1 MGSSKAATY
10 SSVSKNMTTTVSI
23 ISLLLLSIVVFLT
36 TLVEM
41 TTCTQGNID
50 VWLVSLF
57 IFVPAILVLSGV
69 ALMGR
74 ARRTLVRWF
83 SLPVLLALP
92 LSYYD
97 VACYFVG
104 INLKGEHPCSIAT
117 GSNFESFPLEPWVPY
132 WAPIHFAA
140 LVFCSW
146 VVIQLW
152 FGKRAG

>member
-1 MGSSKAATY
+1 MLLRPLSTALA
-10 SSVSKNMTTTVSI
+10 KNMKTTVSI

-41 TTCTQGNID
+41 TTCTQGSLD

-57 IFVPAILVLSGV
+57 MFVPAILGLSSV
-69 ALMGR
+69 ALIGR
-74 ARRTLVRWF
+74 TRRILVRWF

-92 LSYYD
+92 LSSYH
-97 VACYFVG
+97 VARYFIG

-152 FGKRAG
+152 FGKRTG

>member
-1 MGSSKAATY
+1 
-10 SSVSKNMTTTVSI
+10 MTTTVSI

-83 SLPVLLALP
+83 SSPVLLALP

-97 VACYFVG
+97 VARYFVG